1 MWYGSRQ
8 RAKGRIT
15 MITIETVLMNPLE
28 NQFDTPNLTTTT
40 LNFILSSTMMMLTKM
55 SQKIVSSRE
64 CFKTVKTSDE
74 VVPSDPAPSI
84 MSCNVEGEIMSIIT
98 ECS

>member
-28 NQFDTPNLTTTT
+28 NQFDTPNLTMTT
-40 LNFILSSTMMMLTKM
+40 LNFILSSTMMMLTKVVQNVT
-55 SQKIVSSRE
+55 SPRK
-64 CFKTVKTSDE
+64 CFKTVKTSDC
-74 VVPSDPAPSI
+74 VVPNKI
-84 MSCNVEGEIMSIIT
+84 MN
-98 ECS
+98 